1 MKTVEELIAI
11 EDELNHKFA
20 PLLEQREADIIVE
33 REYYLSFKNWLEIF
47 FGDREDLEIVLDY
60 NMQYV

>member
-1 MKTVEELIAI
+1 MKTPEELLAI
-11 EDELNHKFA
+11 EDELNLKFA

-33 REYYLSFKNWLEIF
+33 EEYFLSFKNWLEIF
-47 FGDREDLEIVLDY
+47 FWDREDLENVLDY

>member
-1 MKTVEELIAI
+1 MKTAEELLAI
-11 EDELNHKFA
+11 EDELNLKFA

-33 REYYLSFKNWLEIF
+33 REYYLSFRNWLEIF
-47 FGDREDLEIVLDY
+47 FWDREDLEIVLDY

>member
-1 MKTVEELIAI
+1 MKTAEELLAI
-11 EDELNHKFA
+11 EDELNLKFA

-47 FGDREDLEIVLDY
+47 FWDREDLENVLDY

>member
-33 REYYLSFKNWLEIF
+33 EEYYLSFKN
-47 FGDREDLEIVLDY
+47 
-60 NMQYV
+60 

>member
-1 MKTVEELIAI
+1 MKTAEELLAI
-11 EDELNHKFA
+11 EDELNLKFA

-33 REYYLSFKNWLEIF
+33 EEYYLSFRNWLEIF
-47 FGDREDLEIVLDY
+47 FWDREDLENVLDY